1 VAPEEM
7 EAALAAAARVPP
19 EAYGELAARRAD
31 AARDR
36 LLAGGDLD
44 PARAFVAAGGG
55 RARKEGGARV
65 YFELR

>member
-1 VAPEEM
+1 MAPEEM

-19 EAYGELAARRAD
+19 EAYLELSARRAD

-36 LLAGGDLD
+36 LLAGGGVD
-44 PARAFVAAGGG
+44 PARVFVAAGGE
-55 RARKEGGARV
+55 RARKEGGARA